1 MTRREE
7 SAIELHGSPAW
18 PRGQLCNL
26 AARYNA
32 VDLGWGAV
40 AIHFSRPEK
49 YITSLKKTVAQAD
62 LVTARSRHHSNG
74 FK

>member
-40 AIHFSRPEK
+40 AIHFSRPDSSVNLDK
-49 YITSLKKTVAQAD
+49 L
-62 LVTARSRHHSNG
+62 
-74 FK
+74 